1 MNEKEYKGLF
11 EIKECEM
18 EERKYHRN
26 RIDDALWKQMN
37 KKMQEECMEGIWN
50 VRNYNTWIV
59 EREVSKESHPNLPH
73 SLKSPS

>member
-26 RIDDALWKQMN
+26 RIDDALCENRWT
-37 KKMQEECMEGIWN
+37 KKNAGRVYGGHLEC
-50 VRNYNTWIV
+50 
-59 EREVSKESHPNLPH
+59 KKL
-73 SLKSPS
+73 